1 MPLDVNAKRNSDCTD
16 KSGKISVKD
25 LYEELVNL
33 QVYYVNKLK
42 SLYEAPEDNSS
53 ALYGLYS
60 AESFTELWLIEKKLA
75 IVYAA
80 LACNDGWIEL
90 KKKGFLESQADKR
103 RPILTKRLEKY
114 KKDYFSKLVNLITVP
129 KNFIYTDSGY
139 YTASAEQ
146 ELKSKEELI
155 KLLDISL
162 GTNVLQECLDEKQKT
177 LDKYK
182 QSFSKKIDQIV
193 LKAVAPIGALIL
205 ILFYSISYLSSKD
218 EIELYKST
226 MQKAENYEEEQS
238 YISAIAAYTQAHDEY
253 NGFFY
258 KDGYKEDAMLKKEN
272 ASRLLFEQIN
282 MLSQEHFNKK
292 EFIQSRRDWDS
303 IKAYMLTPYLQEE
316 FNNEYESLNT
326 KLLLAVEKEKNTI
339 IADISNNNGKL
350 TVSGKKLLKQLLEI
364 SPEDYWLNI
373 IQKKQ
378 K

>member
-16 KSGKISVKD
+16 KSRKISVKD

-33 QVYYVNKLK
+33 QAYYVNKLK
-42 SLYEAPEDNSS
+42 SLYESPETKSS

-60 AESFTELWLIEKKLA
+60 AESL
-75 IVYAA
+75 
-80 LACNDGWIEL
+80 IEL
-90 KKKGFLESQADKR
+90 KQIEQKIYIISTALGINDDWCEQQKNKFIESKANNR
-103 RPILTKRLEKY
+103 RSTLVQRLEKY
-114 KKDYFSKLVNLITVP
+114 KNDYFSKLVNLITVP

-146 ELKSKEELI
+146 ELKNKEELI

-177 LDKYK
+177 LNKYK
-182 QSFSKKIDQIV
+182 QSFSKKIVQIV

-205 ILFYSISYLSSKD
+205 ILFYGISYLSSKD

-364 SPEDYWLNI
+364 SPEDYWLNV